1 LDKNTIEE
9 FNKVFEEEY
18 ICARVKLIYEC
29 LENNRYEQA
38 IDILNMIQGKAVAAV
53 AFIFNNKQ

>member
-1 LDKNTIEE
+1 MDKNTIEE

-18 ICARVKLIYEC
+18 IIARVKLIYDC
-29 LENNRYEQA
+29 LENNNYEQA

-53 AFIFNNKQ
+53 AFIYNNK